1 MAAYVADH
9 AAVFGR
15 GLIMPNTL
23 PPISDSPGL
32 TEYRAAIVRLAQA
45 VNPAYQPL
53 MTFKLFP
60 VATLAPSGDLA
71 GVLAGLKLA
80 GAVAG
85 KLYPA
90 GVTTNS
96 SDGVADLELL
106 YPVFEAMQET
116 GLVLCVHGEEP
127 DAFCLDREAAFL
139 PKLNRIV
146 CDFPRLRIVLEHV
159 STAAAVEW
167 VSGQPDRVAATVTV
181 HHLLHTLD
189 DMLADH
195 LRPHL
200 FCKPLLKRPADRV
213 AIQSVVLAGS
223 SRFFFGSDSAP
234 HGRVAKECDCGAAGI
249 YSASVALPLLAGFF
263 EAAGKL
269 ERLADFTG
277 RFGAEFYG
285 LPLPSDEL
293 VLLRKKWQVPQ
304 SLHEGLAGFPAGGVV
319 PLAAGQELAWAVE
332 G

>member
-1 MAAYVADH
+1 
-9 AAVFGR
+9 
-15 GLIMPNTL
+15 
-23 PPISDSPGL
+23 
-32 TEYRAAIVRLAQA
+32 
-45 VNPAYQPL
+45 
-53 MTFKLFP
+53 
-60 VATLAPSGDLA
+60 
-71 GVLAGLKLA
+71 
-80 GAVAG
+80 
-85 KLYPA
+85 
-90 GVTTNS
+90 
-96 SDGVADLELL
+96 
-106 YPVFEAMQET
+106 
-116 GLVLCVHGEEP
+116 
-127 DAFCLDREAAFL
+127 
-139 PKLNRIV
+139 
-146 CDFPRLRIVLEHV
+146 
-159 STAAAVEW
+159 
-167 VSGQPDRVAATVTV
+167 
-181 HHLLHTLD
+181 
-189 DMLADH
+189 MLADH

-200 FCKPLLKRPADRV
+200 FCKPLLKRPADRL

-293 VLLRKKWQVPQ
+293 VLLRKKWRVPEA
-304 SLHEGLAGFPAGGVV
+304 LHEGMEGFPAGGVV